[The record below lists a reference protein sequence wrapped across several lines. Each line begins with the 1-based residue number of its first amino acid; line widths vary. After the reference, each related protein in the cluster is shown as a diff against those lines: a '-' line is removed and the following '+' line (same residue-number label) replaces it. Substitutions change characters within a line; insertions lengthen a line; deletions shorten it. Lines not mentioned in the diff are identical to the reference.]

1 MRTSTT
7 TAELSKALAAAQG
20 EFPPIEKDKTVTVQ
34 KKTGGQYTFK
44 YAELSSIIAATHK
57 IMAKHGL
64 SILSAPVASPEG
76 MVLTTRLSH
85 ASGEWVEGDF
95 PLTVGVE
102 RVQDLGAQLTYFR
115 RYAMTGLLNVSTDDD
130 VDGGGGDLEMH
141 GPAKP
146 AKAPKTGSTAPVE
159 PPPPAP
165 AASSEPQHWSG
176 KVQNV
181 QPKIYENQKYLDVLG
196 LDEEGKASTFVI
208 KAPPEKDKARLDIY
222 KMQQTDLSQAAIKG
236 NVVDINFIQQGKARI
251 VTGMEVYPLG
261 EEPKL

>member
-1 MRTSTT
+1 MRTSAT
-7 TAELSKALAAAQG
+7 TAELAKALALAQG
-20 EFPPIEKDKTVTVQ
+20 EFPPIEKDKKVTVSTA
-34 KKTGGQYTFK
+34 KGQYTFN
-44 YAELSSIIAATHK
+44 YAELSGIIEATKK

-64 SILSAPVASPEG
+64 SIMSAPASSPEG
-76 MVLTTRLSH
+76 LVLTTRLSH
-85 ASGEWVEGDF
+85 ASGEWAEGDF
-95 PLTVGVE
+95 PLDKGA
-102 RVQDLGAQLTYFR
+102 RPQDLGAQLTYFR
-115 RYAMTGLLNVSTDDD
+115 RYAVTGLLHIATDDD
-130 VDGGGGDLEMH
+130 VDGGGDVEAH

-146 AKAPKTGSTAPVE
+146 AKAPKAAPVVVAT
-159 PPPPAP
+159 PNVTT
-165 AASSEPQHWSG
+165 SEPASETHWTG
-176 KVQNV
+176 KIQNV

-196 LDEEGKASTFVI
+196 LDDEGKASTFVI